1 MTYASFLINLRYFMR
16 NFFSKSCLAVLLFFP
31 LSLIADNLEEALSL
45 AYSNNPTIKAER
57 SNLRSL
63 DEMVSS
69 ASSRFYP
76 SINISSSYG
85 ESSINYGDI
94 DELTFHPQI
103 SSIEAKQIL
112 FSGGRLINNRLKAVN
127 VVKAGRANLRI
138 IEQDTLF
145 AAADVFFSVLKN
157 QKIVELMKS
166 NFDIL
171 SERLIVTK
179 IQFEVGELTL
189 TDVAQSEARLALAQ
203 ANLSESRS
211 NLEISKANYKAII
224 GTEPNN
230 LSDYNRPIILPGS
243 ADDATLIAQDNSPFL
258 KFAERKEKS
267 SRYGL
272 ASTKSM
278 LSPIFSIQGEYS
290 YSKEVF
296 LRKDDSDSYQVTGSV
311 SMPIFTGGLN
321 WSNIRKAQEINNRDQ
336 YLVVE
341 SRRRL
346 KQKVKTAFSQY
357 TASLSKIES
366 TKKQVEANKIALE
379 GVKIEFEL
387 GTRTNLDVLDA
398 EREYLDSQVALVS
411 SKNSSML
418 SQFFIL
424 LSIGD
429 LTPKKLSL
437 PVEVYNPLEN
447 YNDVKNIKIG
457 WKRFKDIKNVN

>member
-1 MTYASFLINLRYFMR
+1 MR
-16 NFFSKSCLAVLLFFP
+16 NFFFRFYIAGLLFFP
-31 LSLIADNLEEALSL
+31 SSLTADTLEDALSL
-45 AYSNNPTIKAER
+45 AYLNSPVIKAER

-69 ASSRFYP
+69 ASSMLYP
-76 SINISSSYG
+76 SISISSSYG

-94 DELTFHPQI
+94 DELTLHPQI

-127 VVKAGRANLRI
+127 VVKAGRANLKI

-145 AAADVFFSVLKN
+145 AAADVFFSVLKS
-157 QKIVELMKS
+157 QKIVELMES
-166 NFDIL
+166 NFEIL

-211 NLEISKANYKAII
+211 NLEISKANFRAII
-224 GTEPNN
+224 GAEPNN
-230 LSDYNRPIILPGS
+230 LSDYKRPIVLPRTAG
-243 ADDATLIAQDNSPFL
+243 DAVLIAQNNSPFL
-258 KFAERKEKS
+258 KFAERTEKS

-278 LSPIFSIQGEYS
+278 LSPVFSIQGEYS

-296 LRKDDSDSYQVTGSV
+296 LRKDDSDSYQVTGLV

-321 WSNIRKAQEINNRDQ
+321 SSNIRKAQEINNRDQ
-336 YLVVE
+336 YLLLE

-366 TKKQVEANKIALE
+366 TKKQVEANTIALE

-398 EREYLDSQVALVS
+398 EREYLDAQVALVS
-411 SKNSSML
+411 SQNDSML
-418 SQFFIL
+418 SQFFLL

-437 PVEVYNPLEN
+437 PVEIYNPSEN
-447 YNDVKNIKIG
+447 YNNVKNIKIG